1 MLEPREYFKKQLYT
15 KLDILHES
23 REETVP
29 TFQSHTNYFIPPNY
43 YKKNNDA
50 LWDIFPHTRK

>member
-23 REETVP
+23 RDETVP
-29 TFQSHTNYFIPPNY
+29 TFQSHINYFIPPNY

-50 LWDIFPHTRK
+50 L